1 MSSER
6 VISRVTYL
14 LVGNKRAVRIVGSHV
29 NWVFWLI
36 VAWLAISVTVAV
48 VFSRVIRVRDKREMP
63 PSLDGQPSRNWT
75 YRMESAPDPR
85 SLSAGTFGEV

>member
-14 LVGNKRAVRIVGSHV
+14 LIGNKRVLRIVVSHV

-48 VFSRVIRVRDKREMP
+48 VFSRVIRARDKREMP
-63 PSLDGQPSRNWT
+63 PPLDGQPSRSWT
-75 YRMESAPDPR
+75 YRMQSTPDRR
-85 SLSAGTFGEV
+85 SLSAGTFEEV